1 MIPAADLLMLV
12 LGQALGRAATVR
24 RRAAGEQSFARA
36 LGMASERRP
45 PDRPQTPAYDSIIR
59 AAADRYGVNADLIRA
74 VIQVESGGN
83 PRAVSPAGAK
93 GLMQLMDAT
102 ARRLGVTNP
111 FDPVENIFG
120 GTRLLRELLD
130 RYGGNLDLALAA
142 YNAGPG
148 AVDRFGGIPP
158 YAETQKFVRL
168 VRSLFNRYAQGGEAL

>member
-12 LGQALGRAATVR
+12 LGQALGRAAAGR

-36 LGMASERRP
+36 LVTASERRP
-45 PDRPQTPAYDSIIR
+45 PDRPQASTYDNIIR
-59 AAADRYGVNADLIRA
+59 AAADRYGVNPNLIRA

-83 PRAVSPAGAK
+83 PQAVSPAGAK
-93 GLMQLMDAT
+93 GLMQLMDST
-102 ARRLGVTNP
+102 ARRLGVKNP

-120 GTRLLRELLD
+120 GTRLLKELLD
-130 RYGGNLDLALAA
+130 RYRGNLDLALAA